1 MKKKAKLIFSVAFSL
16 IIIATAVVFFYLRK
30 DVPFGGDS
38 LEGAIILTSEN
49 NKFFN
54 DGKIDYI
61 DRDNH
66 FVVPITSFS
75 ITFIPVR
82 FIAENLD
89 YTVDYDSSKGQV
101 VLTKDDNVITAK
113 VGSNEIIHNGVPVK
127 IDEANPDAVVMNLN
141 ERIYLPLKLF
151 AEILDKKVVFDRG
164 LLFIGDNVDK
174 FSKSEDYEQR
184 ITQIISN
191 LGI

>member
-1 MKKKAKLIFSVAFSL
+1 MKNKAKLIFGVVFSL
-16 IIIATAVVFFYLRK
+16 SIIAATVAVFYIMK
-30 DVPFGGDS
+30 GNKFGGDS

-82 FIAENLD
+82 FIAENLG
-89 YTVDYDSSKGQV
+89 YTVNYDADKGQV
-101 VLTKDDNVITAK
+101 VLTREGNVIVAK
-113 VGSNEIIHNGVPVK
+113 VGSNEVIHNGVPVK
-127 IDEANPDAVVMNLN
+127 IDGANPDAVVMNLN
-141 ERIYLPLKLF
+141 GRVYLPLRLF

-184 ITQIISN
+184 ITQIISE